1 MNSLEV
7 VNSMRGSPAPF
18 GKLSPRTVVV
28 GADGFLGGALST
40 ALNAQRIVYGACRDG
55 DVPISQAQ
63 DVLINAEVVINAG
76 GFRVTPGFTMADYR
90 RTHEGAAAAIVPCL
104 RKGATLLHISSASVL
119 GKSRNTALGNN
130 SSPDPSTFPSPEYAV
145 AKLAADRF
153 LEKAAAERGFKV
165 IFLRPATVYGPQG
178 TGMLGTFVRLA
189 KRGIALHLYPQG
201 ARHHLV
207 HMDLVVEAAR
217 RTIEQNE
224 RLMHLTALIVADPYT
239 VTNYELEQI
248 ISRYAS
254 PGKMRVPIAL
264 PLLATILRHSIRS
277 RHPKLDLH
285 TWGEILG
292 VLNLDTVYDPSETF
306 DLIGIDPTNYT
317 LERTLL
323 PVIRKLLQ

>member
-1 MNSLEV
+1 
-7 VNSMRGSPAPF
+7 
-18 GKLSPRTVVV
+18 
-28 GADGFLGGALST
+28 
-40 ALNAQRIVYGACRDG
+40 
-55 DVPISQAQ
+55 
-63 DVLINAEVVINAG
+63 
-76 GFRVTPGFTMADYR
+76 
-90 RTHEGAAAAIVPCL
+90 
-104 RKGATLLHISSASVL
+104 VL

-130 SSPDPSTFPSPEYAV
+130 SSPEPSTFPSPEYAV

-217 RTIEQNE
+217 RVIEQNE

-254 PGKMRVPIAL
+254 PRKMRVPIAL

-277 RHPKLDLH
+277 RHAKLDLH

-306 DLIGIDPTNYT
+306 GLIGIDPTNYT